1 MVWHVCICVHTG
13 FMLDMGMFHCAHC
26 DQDAGLFGQGHIS
39 LLVASFFKQLGI
51 GGSFVN
57 MEHSSGTILMPHT
70 VKECCTLALFPG
82 ST

>member
-1 MVWHVCICVHTG
+1 MYVYVYTLALWLIWACFIVG
-13 FMLDMGMFHCAHC
+13 AHC